1 MASSRV
7 PPPRVL
13 VALLMIR
20 NQSHHSGSI
29 LRILSQPP
37 AQFRPRG
44 DSRSSSAYIVTL
56 HDEVDEMIRE

>member
-7 PPPRVL
+7 PPTRVL
-13 VALLMIR
+13 VALLIR

-37 AQFRPRG
+37 AQFRLRG
-44 DSRSSSAYIVTL
+44 DSRSSSAYIVAL
-56 HDEVDEMIRE
+56 HDEVDEKIRE